1 MGRHRSLVW
10 LVVCM
15 GVVAAAPERLA
26 AQQTCESLA
35 SLSIPNATVTS
46 AVAVDPPPDLAID
59 LPAGPAGPAAKL
71 SVSNA
76 FCRVVAFS
84 APTSDSHIN
93 FEVWLPVS
101 PRWNGKFEAIGNGG
115 FIGQIGYGALAA
127 ALNRGYATASTDTG
141 HASGNDESWA
151 SGHPE
156 KLIDWS
162 YRAVHEMTVDSK
174 LIITAFYGKP
184 AKLAYWNGCSTGG
197 KQGLTEAQ
205 RYPADFDGIVAGAPA
220 NYITHLQA
228 GGVYTS
234 WARLKDGDN
243 APNFIPPA
251 KFPYL
256 HKAVLDACDSKDG
269 VTDGIIADPRRCNFD
284 PKTIQCPGADGATC
298 LTAAQ
303 VKTVQLIYAG
313 AKYNDGKQIF
323 PGFEPG
329 SELLWAP

>member
-1 MGRHRSLVW
+1 MGRHRNLLW
-10 LVVCM
+10 PVVCLC
-15 GVVAAAPERLA
+15 VFAFVPARVA
-26 AQQTCESLA
+26 AQQSCESLT

-46 AVAVDPPPDLAID
+46 ATAVDPPPDLAID

-101 PRWNGKFEAIGNGG
+101 PHWNGKFEAIGNGG

-151 SGHPE
+151 LGHPE

-174 LIITAFYGKP
+174 LIISAYYG
-184 AKLAYWNGCSTGG
+184 
-197 KQGLTEAQ
+197 
-205 RYPADFDGIVAGAPA
+205 
-220 NYITHLQA
+220 
-228 GGVYTS
+228 
-234 WARLKDGDN
+234 
-243 APNFIPPA
+243 
-251 KFPYL
+251 
-256 HKAVLDACDSKDG
+256 
-269 VTDGIIADPRRCNFD
+269 
-284 PKTIQCPGADGATC
+284 
-298 LTAAQ
+298 
-303 VKTVQLIYAG
+303 
-313 AKYNDGKQIF
+313 
-323 PGFEPG
+323 
-329 SELLWAP
+329 

>member
-15 GVVAAAPERLA
+15 CVVAAAPERLA

-84 APTSDSHIN
+84 TPSSDSHIN

-101 PRWNGKFEAIGNGG
+101 PRWNGKFEAVGNGG
-115 FIGQIGYGALAA
+115 FIVQIGYGALAA

-141 HASGNDESWA
+141 HASGNDESWGL
-151 SGHPE
+151 GHPE

-162 YRAVHEMTVDSK
+162 YRAEHEITVDSK
-174 LIITAFYGKP
+174 RLISRYHGKP
-184 AKLAYWNGCSTGG
+184 AKRADWNGCSTGG

-205 RYPADFDGIVAGAPA
+205 RYPSDYDAILAGAPA

-228 GGVYTS
+228 QS
-234 WARLKDGDN
+234 
-243 APNFIPPA
+243 I
-251 KFPYL
+251 
-256 HKAVLDACDSKDG
+256 
-269 VTDGIIADPRRCNFD
+269 
-284 PKTIQCPGADGATC
+284 
-298 LTAAQ
+298 
-303 VKTVQLIYAG
+303 
-313 AKYNDGKQIF
+313 
-323 PGFEPG
+323 
-329 SELLWAP
+329 